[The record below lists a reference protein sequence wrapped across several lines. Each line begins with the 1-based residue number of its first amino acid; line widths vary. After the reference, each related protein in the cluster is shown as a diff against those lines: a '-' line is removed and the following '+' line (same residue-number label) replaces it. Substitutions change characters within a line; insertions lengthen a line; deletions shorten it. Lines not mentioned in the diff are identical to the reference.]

1 MAGRARSVAL
11 AAAGVIAL
19 VAPLVV
25 ELQPAGATVW
35 TATTREDFDITLP
48 GPPIGPGGTFTCTV
62 QDDASHDTVA
72 HTATATG
79 SVPGVCG
86 GLEYELYVEVSAKD
100 ENGQVRTVS
109 STVPPGPAPTL
120 DHAVS
125 AVTTTVTV
133 TITDLACASNCSHT
147 VHANPK

>member
-1 MAGRARSVAL
+1 MRRAL
-11 AAAGVIAL
+11 ALASVGLTAL
-19 VAPLVV
+19 VAPLV
-25 ELQPAGATVW
+25 LDPQPASATVY
-35 TATTREDFDITLP
+35 TKTTNENFDITLP
-48 GPPIGPGGTFTCTV
+48 FGGGTFTCQV

-79 SVPGVCG
+79 SVPGPCG

-100 ENGQVRTVS
+100 ANGQVHTVS
-109 STVPPGPAPTL
+109 SNSPPDSGSVTL
-120 DHAVS
+120 ANAVS

-133 TITDLACASNCSHT
+133 TITDFACASNCTHT